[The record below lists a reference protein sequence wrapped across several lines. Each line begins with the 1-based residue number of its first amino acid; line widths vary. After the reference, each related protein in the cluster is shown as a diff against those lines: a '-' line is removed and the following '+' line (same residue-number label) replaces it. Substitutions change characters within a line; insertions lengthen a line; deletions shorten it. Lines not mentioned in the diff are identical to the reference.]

1 MTFNKI
7 LFQLLEDKG
16 IKPIELAKKLG
27 VTTSTVSTW
36 KTKGTDPP
44 VKYLARISEL
54 LNTDIYELL
63 EIPHQKSE
71 IEVLYSRLSA
81 DDKAVVDLIFSKYK
95 GVSNDTKSSDL
106 KIG

>member
-7 LFQLLEDKG
+7 IFQIMEEKG
-16 IKPIELAKKLG
+16 IKPIELAKTLG

-54 LNTDIYELL
+54 LNTDIYDLL
-63 EIPHQKSE
+63 GITYQKSE
-71 IEVLYSRLSA
+71 VEVLYNRLSA

-95 GVSNDTKSSDL
+95 GVSDDTKSSDL